1 MTGEESV
8 ALPEVDA
15 SQFFGI
21 DIRVGTVVSCE
32 TFPQARR
39 PAYKMV
45 IDFGP
50 LGTRR
55 SSGRLTDHYRP
66 EQLTGSTVVAVVNLP
81 PRQIGPV
88 RSEVLVLGVYQEG
101 SDRIVLLRPDHHCAP
116 GDRIG

>member
-1 MTGEESV
+1 VTDEEPA

-15 SQFFGI
+15 EQFFGV
-21 DIRVGTVVSCE
+21 DIRVGTVLRCE
-32 TFPQARR
+32 EFPEARR
-39 PAYKMV
+39 PAYRMV

-66 EQLTGSTVVAVVNLP
+66 EDLTGSSVVAVVNLP

-88 RSEVLVLGVYQEG
+88 RSEVLVLGVYQEH
-101 SDRIVLLRPDHHCAP
+101 SDRVVLLRPDRPCAP
-116 GDRIG
+116 GDRVG